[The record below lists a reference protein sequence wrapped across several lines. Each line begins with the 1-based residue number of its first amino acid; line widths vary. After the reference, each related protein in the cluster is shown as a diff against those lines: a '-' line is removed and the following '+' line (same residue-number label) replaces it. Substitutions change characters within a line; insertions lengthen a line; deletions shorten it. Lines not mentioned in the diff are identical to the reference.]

1 MRPTSFPAS
10 AFDTRTAECRVS
22 VPFGRYQLTLH
33 NPTLSGLG
41 GVSHFLLQAAAQYQG
56 SLQPLL
62 SSLGLD
68 ELQAE
73 PVIRRL
79 TQLSLL
85 KDNQELTPQGAA
97 MADFLASGLQ
107 ASTATLWIEQLDLPF
122 DRNLQPQIRLSDA
135 GLFIPATQNDA
146 VLLPHLSGPDT
157 SAQQKMVVEQ
167 ARRPDQQAWLQSV
180 FPKLPLF
187 THKYP
192 EFQLD
197 VSLTWDREIR
207 YQPLPVP
214 MPGRNPLWQPLTDQ
228 KPFCISWPLICGQRI
243 YTDPVSGQ
251 TRSAEQVYGCLW
263 TGTSLPE
270 AVPHDDAQGPIPSEQ
285 EQWFWLNRLQQ
296 TLPAEAE
303 EMRLCNRKL
312 SLQVKSS
319 YWQPDL
325 NLVRQRLNT
334 AKQP

>member
-1 MRPTSFPAS
+1 
-10 AFDTRTAECRVS
+10 
-22 VPFGRYQLTLH
+22 
-33 NPTLSGLG
+33 
-41 GVSHFLLQAAAQYQG
+41 
-56 SLQPLL
+56 
-62 SSLGLD
+62 
-68 ELQAE
+68 
-73 PVIRRL
+73 
-79 TQLSLL
+79 
-85 KDNQELTPQGAA
+85 
-97 MADFLASGLQ
+97 MANFLASGLQ
-107 ASTATLWIEQLDLPF
+107 GCTATLWIEQLNLSFNRD
-122 DRNLQPQIRLSDA
+122 LQPQIRFCDQ
-135 GLFIPATQNDA
+135 GLFTSVSPDDA

-157 SAQQKMVVEQ
+157 SARQEMVIAKALQ
-167 ARRPDQQAWLQSV
+167 SDRMAWLQRA
-180 FPKLPLF
+180 FPKLMPF
-187 THKYP
+187 AQQYP
-192 EFQLD
+192 DFPLD
-197 VSLTWDREIR
+197 VSLTWDQEIL
-207 YQPLPVP
+207 YQALPLP
-214 MPGRNPLWQPLTDQ
+214 MPGRAPLWQPLTDQ
-228 KPFCISWPLICGQRI
+228 KAFCISWPLICGQRI